1 MTSTKHSAKT
11 TANLSQAIPGYR
23 GYSHS
28 KTATRTD
35 RIFSEEILSKL
46 SETVATVSRIKRVA
60 GADLSPDLVGSLDVI
75 EEKAESLAQA
85 IAETA
90 YEDHTGQK
98 SLQHGAGSQVM
109 VLDSN
114 ILERLGH
121 INQALAAFDLEGGTG
136 ITPEDMDSVCDLL
149 DDIRMSMKRREMML
163 NGR

>member
-1 MTSTKHSAKT
+1 MTTTRHSVKSSVH
-11 TANLSQAIPGYR
+11 LSQAMPGYR
-23 GYSHS
+23 GYSRS
-28 KTATRTD
+28 KMATKTD

-60 GADLSPDLVGSLDVI
+60 GADLDPDLVGSLDVI
-75 EEKAESLAQA
+75 EEKAESLAQT
-85 IAETA
+85 IAGTA
-90 YEDHTGQK
+90 YEDHAGQK

-114 ILERLGH
+114 ILERVGH

-149 DDIRMSMKRREMML
+149 DDIRNSIKRREIML